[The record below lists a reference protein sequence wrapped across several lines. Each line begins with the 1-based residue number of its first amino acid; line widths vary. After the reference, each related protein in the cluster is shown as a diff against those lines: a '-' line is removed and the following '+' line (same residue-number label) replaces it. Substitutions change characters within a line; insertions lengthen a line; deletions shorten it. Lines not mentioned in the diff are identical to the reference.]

1 MIDHRIRAGLTMTSE
16 KKTTS
21 SDAHITDSSTINY
34 LVSTPAILSIVI
46 DMSGKMLD
54 PLLPNDFITVGKN
67 IQLEHNHPT
76 LIGEIIKIKTTV
88 EKIEDHKIYLDIEV
102 SDTHGICCSGKYER
116 TIVNKNKLLEIAYHR
131 I

>member
-1 MIDHRIRAGLTMTSE
+1 
-16 KKTTS
+16 
-21 SDAHITDSSTINY
+21 
-34 LVSTPAILSIVI
+34 
-46 DMSGKMLD
+46 MSGKMLD

-67 IQLEHNHPT
+67 VHLEHNHPT

-102 SDTHGICCSGKYER
+102 SDAYGICCSGKYER
-116 TIVNKNKLLEIAYHR
+116 TIINKNKLLEIAYHR